1 MKSLTPAVVASLA
14 LLALAGGCKKATQQ
28 GSYQGYIVG
37 VGNDIVPITKENEGS
52 VPPRV
57 LGASVLLATRSAD
70 GRVKFCSGV
79 IIAPEG
85 PTDKPRVL
93 SNHHC
98 FAQTI
103 GESDV
108 STELMPEACIGTH
121 VYFSLIRD
129 EVTRETKFGTCLKGS
144 LRTHFDADV
153 AVFQLGE
160 MPPPETTS
168 LTLWSGVD
176 PATDRKA
183 LLVHYPD
190 LTENLVT
197 LSSERARLPAAAM
210 TVNDCKT
217 LSTFDQSQWKLDH
230 SLPYGLQHTCDLVH
244 GSSGSAL
251 VDADTQTILG
261 LNWGGIKVKIGQDT
275 LTYNVATRARY
286 INAFLH
292 NDIQALSNP
301 VKIVPSSNP
310 ASIAGSSSG
319 EQPQEEKSDKDL
331 AGAIKNVSCGTL
343 GAESGPLSN
352 SLFLLIILAFPVAA
366 GTTARLRRARSN
378 P

>member
-1 MKSLTPAVVASLA
+1 MKNLAPAVVATLS
-14 LLALAGGCKKATQQ
+14 LLALVGGCKKAAQQ
-28 GSYQGYIVG
+28 GAYQGYIVG
-37 VGNDIVPITKENEGS
+37 AGNDIVPITKDNEGS
-52 VPPRV
+52 VPSRV

-79 IIAPEG
+79 LIAPEG
-85 PTDKPRVL
+85 PADKPRVL

-98 FAQTI
+98 FAQTV

-129 EVTRETKFGTCLKGS
+129 EVSRETKFGTCLKGS

-168 LTLWSGVD
+168 LNLWSGAD

-197 LSSERARLPAAAM
+197 LASERARLPAAAM

-251 VDADTQTILG
+251 VDAGTQTILG

-275 LTYNVATRARY
+275 MTYNVATRARY
-286 INAFLH
+286 ISAFLR

-301 VKIVPSSNP
+301 IKIVPASNP
-310 ASIAGSSSG
+310 ASIAGTNSA

-331 AGAIKNVSCGTL
+331 SGAIKSVSCGTL
-343 GAESGPLSN
+343 GSGSQPSHTY
-352 SLFLLIILAFPVAA
+352 LFLLAILASPLIAVASKKC
-366 GTTARLRRARSN
+366 RRGHS
-378 P
+378 